1 MDTIMSM
8 ISSPFGL
15 AALGVAGGVGYFI
28 RSLDPVARVRAGWAA
43 LTKRG

>member
-1 MDTIMSM
+1 MTTI
-8 ISSPFGL
+8 IETLTGPWGAL
-15 AALGVAGGVGYFI
+15 ALGAVGGYFV

>member
-1 MDTIMSM
+1 MTTIIETMAG
-8 ISSPFGL
+8 PWGVLALGL
-15 AALGVAGGVGYFI
+15 AGGYFA